1 MKAIILGAGQVGFSI
16 ARYLV
21 QEQNHITIVDHSPH
35 VLDTISDKLDVQ
47 PILGF
52 ASHPDV
58 LDRAGA
64 KEADLIIA
72 VTSSDEVN
80 MIACEVAQSLFKVG
94 M

>member
-1 MKAIILGAGQVGFSI
+1 MKVIILGAGQVGFSI

-21 QEQNHITIVDHSPH
+21 QEQNHITVVDNSPQ
-35 VLDTISDKLDVQ
+35 VLDIISDKLDVQ

-72 VTSSDEVN
+72 VTS
-80 MIACEVAQSLFKVG
+80 
-94 M
+94 